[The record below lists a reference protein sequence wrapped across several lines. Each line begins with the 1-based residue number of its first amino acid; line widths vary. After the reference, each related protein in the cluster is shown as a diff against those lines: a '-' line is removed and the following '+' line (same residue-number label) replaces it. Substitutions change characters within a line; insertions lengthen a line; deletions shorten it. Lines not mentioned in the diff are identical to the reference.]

1 MNENAFFDDLL
12 LSFLFKK
19 KSISTEEIEE
29 KFGDVFD
36 VQNVN
41 NIICNRNNSTSYIG
55 KGLMAYDA
63 DNRSLSI
70 TKAGE
75 NFIRDKYSGRRS

>member
-55 KGLMAYDA
+55 KA
-63 DNRSLSI
+63 
-70 TKAGE
+70 
-75 NFIRDKYSGRRS
+75 